1 MHAAGMFQLNQ
12 YYYYGE
18 KDMSIAMRVLIAVTL
33 VYSFSATA
41 NEDKGLLKEDAQVIN
56 AACEPEAA
64 AAGCGGEVVGK
75 GLLKCLHS
83 YKKAHQDFKFSAGC
97 RGAMKRLKEDKEYQD
112 SKK

>member
-1 MHAAGMFQLNQ
+1 
-12 YYYYGE
+12 
-18 KDMSIAMRVLIAVTL
+18 MSIAMKVLIAATL
-33 VYSFSATA
+33 VFSFSAIA
-41 NEDKGLLKEDAQVIN
+41 NAEQKGLLKEDAQVIN

-112 SKK
+112 SKR